1 VGEET
6 EDSFDRDECRVQRDA
21 DNESAIEIGRR
32 VRVAVI
38 VAHSNDYTSFA
49 PSRPSAAA
57 CFRQGSK
64 HKHTNSGR
72 KHRDGCYHDYHSTAS
87 EISRWWF
94 AIDGSGQRK
103 GAAKIYERS
112 RVLFLICDHWSMMD
126 RPLFIIAMVVI
137 AVRQLSASSATEI
150 IISIPDQTLAVVD
163 SGKLIAR
170 YRVSTSKFGNGD
182 DVGSYRTPLGT
193 LFVSGKFGDHL
204 PAGTVIK
211 NRAPTGEIIAVD
223 APNRDAIVSRV
234 IWLRGMER
242 QNLAAHDRCIYIHGT
257 PEERRVGRAASF
269 GCVRATSSRF
279 MIASTSVCT
288 SPLAKKQSMSCY
300 PRRNQ
305 RC

>member
-1 VGEET
+1 
-6 EDSFDRDECRVQRDA
+6 
-21 DNESAIEIGRR
+21 
-32 VRVAVI
+32 
-38 VAHSNDYTSFA
+38 
-49 PSRPSAAA
+49 
-57 CFRQGSK
+57 
-64 HKHTNSGR
+64 
-72 KHRDGCYHDYHSTAS
+72 
-87 EISRWWF
+87 
-94 AIDGSGQRK
+94 
-103 GAAKIYERS
+103 
-112 RVLFLICDHWSMMD
+112 MMN

-211 NRAPTGEIIAVD
+211 NRARAGEIIAVD

-242 QNLAAHDRCIYIHGT
+242 QNLAARDRCIYIHGT

-269 GCVRATSSRF
+269 GCVRMRSRDV
-279 MIASTSVCT
+279 IALYDRVHIGMHVTISEKGRDELLPTEKPTLLSR
-288 SPLAKKQSMSCY
+288 AD
-300 PRRNQ
+300 
-305 RC
+305 